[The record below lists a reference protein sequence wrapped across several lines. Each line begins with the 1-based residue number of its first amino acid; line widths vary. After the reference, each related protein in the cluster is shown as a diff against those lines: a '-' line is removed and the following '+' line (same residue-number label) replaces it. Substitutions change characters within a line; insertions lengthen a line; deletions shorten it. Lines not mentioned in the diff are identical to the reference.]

1 MDVIDLD
8 LCRPAL
14 RPEIER
20 RIAAVGRMAFIQLMS
35 RSIKLTSQLR
45 DKKITLS
52 EARAI
57 GRAIDRRMKVLED
70 ELKSGRIS
78 L

>member
-1 MDVIDLD
+1 
-8 LCRPAL
+8 
-14 RPEIER
+14 
-20 RIAAVGRMAFIQLMS
+20 MAFIQLMS
-35 RSIKLTSQLR
+35 RSIRLTSQLR
-45 DKKITLS
+45 NKKITPS

-78 L
+78 CEAALDRECRAALPRSFRKSG